1 VAALVGGYN
10 LYSRTGAGPH
20 VIAFQV
26 VAIIVLNFRNA
37 WFLLMGS

>member
-1 VAALVGGYN
+1 
-10 LYSRTGAGPH
+10 